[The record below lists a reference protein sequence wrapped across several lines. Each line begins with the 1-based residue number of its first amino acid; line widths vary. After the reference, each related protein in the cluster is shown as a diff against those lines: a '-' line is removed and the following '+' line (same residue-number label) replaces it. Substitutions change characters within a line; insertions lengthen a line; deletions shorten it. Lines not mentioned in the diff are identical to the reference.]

1 MIDEKIDHH
10 FNELSPVDFNIFQG
24 SSLYDKLR
32 KENLDNEKAKAL
44 RDHIIAIKDQIESL
58 LNGED
63 EQLNVVYGFLNETEQ
78 GLYLSFLTLL
88 EQDINK
94 YISKDLRGG

>member
-24 SSLYDKLR
+24 SSLYEILLTEKL
-32 KENLDNEKAKAL
+32 NNEKTQDL

-58 LNGED
+58 LNEED
-63 EQLNVVYGFLNETEQ
+63 EQLNVVYGFLSEAEQ
-78 GLYLSFLTLL
+78 KNYLNFLTIL
-88 EQDINK
+88 EQDVNK
-94 YISKDLRGG
+94 YMPQG